1 MVINYETKGR
11 IALIT
16 LNRPEAR
23 NAVNHEVAAGIEDAI
38 DQFEEDND
46 LWTGI
51 LCGNGPVFSA
61 GADLKAISAGELNL
75 ATKRGGFGGIVARE
89 RTKPLIA
96 AVDGPALAGGT
107 ELALACDLI
116 VASTVARFGLPEVK
130 RSLIASAGGLVR
142 LPRVLPKNIA
152 MQMALTGEPISAEQ
166 AHLFGMVNV
175 LTKEGEALD
184 KAILLAEQINKN
196 APLAVRATRRSLIES
211 LVLSDYDGMK
221 FAIEETAALTS
232 TEDYKEGPLA
242 FIEKRDHGKVLAGK
256 FHK

>member
-23 NAVNHEVAAGIEDAI
+23 NAVNHEVAAGIEEAI

-142 LPRVLPKNIA
+142 LPRVIPKNIA

-242 FIEKRDHGKVLAGK
+242 FIEKRDPIWKGK
-256 FHK
+256 

>member
-1 MVINYETKGR
+1 M
-11 IALIT
+11 
-16 LNRPEAR
+16 
-23 NAVNHEVAAGIEDAI
+23 
-38 DQFEEDND
+38 
-46 LWTGI
+46 
-51 LCGNGPVFSA
+51 
-61 GADLKAISAGELNL
+61 
-75 ATKRGGFGGIVARE
+75 
-89 RTKPLIA
+89 
-96 AVDGPALAGGT
+96 
-107 ELALACDLI
+107 I

-242 FIEKRDHGKVLAGK
+242 FIEKRDPIWKGK
-256 FHK
+256 

>member
-23 NAVNHEVAAGIEDAI
+23 NAVNQEVAAGIEDAI

-130 RSLIASAGGLVR
+130 RSLIASAGCLVR

-166 AHLFGMVNV
+166 AHHFGMVNV
-175 LTKEGEALD
+175 LTEEGEALD

-196 APLAVRATRRSLIES
+196 APLAVRATRRALIES

-242 FIEKRDHGKVLAGK
+242 FIEKRDPIWKGK
-256 FHK
+256 

>member
-23 NAVNHEVAAGIEDAI
+23 NAVNHEVAAGIEEAI

-196 APLAVRATRRSLIES
+196 APLAVRATRRSLIAS

-242 FIEKRDHGKVLAGK
+242 FIEKRDPIWKGK
-256 FHK
+256 

>member
-23 NAVNHEVAAGIEDAI
+23 NAVNHEVAAGIEEAI

-166 AHLFGMVNV
+166 AHLYGMVNV

-242 FIEKRDHGKVLAGK
+242 FIEKRDPIWKGK
-256 FHK
+256 

>member
-23 NAVNHEVAAGIEDAI
+23 NAVNHEVAAGIEEAI
-38 DQFEEDND
+38 DQFEEDNE

-242 FIEKRDHGKVLAGK
+242 FIEKRDPIWKGK
-256 FHK
+256 

>member
-23 NAVNHEVAAGIEDAI
+23 NAVNHEVAAGIEEAI

-196 APLAVRATRRSLIES
+196 APLAVRAPRRSLIAS

-242 FIEKRDHGKVLAGK
+242 FIEKRDPIWKGK
-256 FHK
+256 

>member
-23 NAVNHEVAAGIEDAI
+23 NAVNHEVAAGIEEAI

-61 GADLKAISAGELNL
+61 GADLKAISSGELNL

-242 FIEKRDHGKVLAGK
+242 FIEKRDPIWKGK
-256 FHK
+256 

>member
-184 KAILLAEQINKN
+184 KAMLLAEQINKN

-242 FIEKRDHGKVLAGK
+242 FIEKRDPIWKGK
-256 FHK
+256 

>member
-23 NAVNHEVAAGIEDAI
+23 NAVNHEVAAGIEEAI

-184 KAILLAEQINKN
+184 KAMLLAEQINKN

-242 FIEKRDHGKVLAGK
+242 FIEKRDPIWKGK
-256 FHK
+256 

>member
-23 NAVNHEVAAGIEDAI
+23 NAVNHEVAAGIEEAI

-61 GADLKAISAGELNL
+61 GADLKAISAGKLNL

-142 LPRVLPKNIA
+142 LPRVIPKNIA

-221 FAIEETAALTS
+221 FAIEETATLAS

-242 FIEKRDHGKVLAGK
+242 FIEKRDPIWKGK
-256 FHK
+256 

>member
-1 MVINYETKGR
+1 MVIEYENRGR

-16 LNRPEAR
+16 INRPEAR
-23 NAVNHEVAAGIEDAI
+23 NAVNHEVAEGIEEAL
-38 DQFEEDND
+38 DQFEGDEN

-51 LCGNGPVFSA
+51 LCGNGPAFSA

-116 VASTVARFGLPEVK
+116 VASTAARFGLPEVK

-142 LPRVLPKNIA
+142 LPRVLPKNVA
-152 MQMALTGEPISAEQ
+152 MQMALTGEPISAEE
-166 AHLFGMVNV
+166 AHRFGMVNI
-175 LTKEGEALD
+175 LTEQGRALDEAL
-184 KAILLAEQINKN
+184 LLAEKINQN
-196 APLAVRATRRSLIES
+196 APLAVRATRRSLLES
-211 LVLSDYDGMK
+211 LTLNDHDGMK
-221 FAIEETAALTS
+221 FAIEETSVLTS
-232 TEDYKEGPLA
+232 TEDYKEGPIA
-242 FIEKRDHGKVLAGK
+242 FIEKRAPIWKGK
-256 FHK
+256 

>member
-23 NAVNHEVAAGIEDAI
+23 NAVNHEVAAGIEEAI

-142 LPRVLPKNIA
+142 LPRVIPKNIA

-221 FAIEETAALTS
+221 FAIEETATLAS

-242 FIEKRDHGKVLAGK
+242 FIEKRDPIWKGK
-256 FHK
+256 

>member
-23 NAVNHEVAAGIEDAI
+23 NAVNHEVAAGIEEAI

-211 LVLSDYDGMK
+211 LVLSDHDGMK

-242 FIEKRDHGKVLAGK
+242 FIEKRDPIWKGK
-256 FHK
+256 

>member
-23 NAVNHEVAAGIEDAI
+23 NAVNHEVAAGIEEAI
-38 DQFEEDND
+38 DQFEADND

-175 LTKEGEALD
+175 LTEEGEALD

-242 FIEKRDHGKVLAGK
+242 FIEKRDPIWKGK
-256 FHK
+256 

>member
-23 NAVNHEVAAGIEDAI
+23 NAVNHEVAAGIEEAI

-211 LVLSDYDGMK
+211 LVLSDNDGMK

-242 FIEKRDHGKVLAGK
+242 FIEKRDPIWKGK
-256 FHK
+256 

>member
-1 MVINYETKGR
+1 M
-11 IALIT
+11 
-16 LNRPEAR
+16 
-23 NAVNHEVAAGIEDAI
+23 
-38 DQFEEDND
+38 
-46 LWTGI
+46 
-51 LCGNGPVFSA
+51 
-61 GADLKAISAGELNL
+61 
-75 ATKRGGFGGIVARE
+75 ARE
-89 RTKPLIA
+89 RTKPIIA

-152 MQMALTGEPISAEQ
+152 MQMALTGEPIRAEQ
-166 AHLFGMVNV
+166 AHLLGIVNV

-211 LVLSDYDGMK
+211 LVLSDHDGMK

-242 FIEKRDHGKVLAGK
+242 FIEKRDPIWKGK
-256 FHK
+256 

>member
-23 NAVNHEVAAGIEDAI
+23 NAVNHEVAAGIEEAI

-242 FIEKRDHGKVLAGK
+242 FIEKRDPIWKGK
-256 FHK
+256 

>member
-23 NAVNHEVAAGIEDAI
+23 NAVNHEVAAGIEEAI
-38 DQFEEDND
+38 DQFEEDNN

-142 LPRVLPKNIA
+142 LPRVIPKNIA

-242 FIEKRDHGKVLAGK
+242 FIEKRDPIWKGK
-256 FHK
+256 

>member
-23 NAVNHEVAAGIEDAI
+23 NAVNHEVAAGIEEAI

-232 TEDYKEGPLA
+232 TED
-242 FIEKRDHGKVLAGK
+242 
-256 FHK
+256 

>member
-242 FIEKRDHGKVLAGK
+242 FIEKRDPIWKGK
-256 FHK
+256 

>member
-23 NAVNHEVAAGIEDAI
+23 NAVNHELAAGIEEAI

-242 FIEKRDHGKVLAGK
+242 FIEKRDPIWKGK
-256 FHK
+256 

>member
-1 MVINYETKGR
+1 MIIEYETR
-11 IALIT
+11 DHIALIT

-23 NAVNHEVAAGIEDAI
+23 NAVNHEVAEGIENALDE
-38 DQFEEDND
+38 FEADDD

-51 LCGNGPVFSA
+51 LCANGPAFSA

-89 RTKPLIA
+89 RIKPLIA

-116 VASTVARFGLPEVK
+116 VASKVARFGLPEVK

-152 MQMALTGEPISAEQ
+152 MQMALTGEPISAEK
-166 AHLFGMVNV
+166 AHRFGMVNILV
-175 LTKEGEALD
+175 EAGEALNE
-184 KAILLAEQINKN
+184 ALSLAELINEN
-196 APLAVRATRRSLIES
+196 APLAVRATRRSLLES
-211 LVLSDYDGMK
+211 LTMNDNDGMK
-221 FAIEETAALTS
+221 FAIEETAVLAA

-242 FIEKRDHGKVLAGK
+242 FIEKRLPIWKGK
-256 FHK
+256 

>member
-23 NAVNHEVAAGIEDAI
+23 NAVNHEVAAGIEEAI

-175 LTKEGEALD
+175 LTEEGEALD

-221 FAIEETAALTS
+221 FAIEETAVLTS

-242 FIEKRDHGKVLAGK
+242 FIEKRDPIWKGK
-256 FHK
+256 

>member
-152 MQMALTGEPISAEQ
+152 MQMALTGEPNSAEQ

-242 FIEKRDHGKVLAGK
+242 FIEKRDPIWKGK
-256 FHK
+256 

>member
-23 NAVNHEVAAGIEDAI
+23 NAVNHEVAAGIEEAI

-184 KAILLAEQINKN
+184 KAMLLAEQINKN

-211 LVLSDYDGMK
+211 LVLSDHDGMK

-242 FIEKRDHGKVLAGK
+242 FIEKRDPIWKGK
-256 FHK
+256 

>member
-23 NAVNHEVAAGIEDAI
+23 NAVNHEVAAGIEEAI
-38 DQFEEDND
+38 DQFEEDNN

-142 LPRVLPKNIA
+142 LPRVIPKNIA

-175 LTKEGEALD
+175 LTKEGEALN

-242 FIEKRDHGKVLAGK
+242 FIEKRDPIWKGK
-256 FHK
+256 

>member
-23 NAVNHEVAAGIEDAI
+23 NAVNHEVAAGIEEAI

-96 AVDGPALAGGT
+96 SVDGPALAGGT

-242 FIEKRDHGKVLAGK
+242 FIEKRDPIWKGK
-256 FHK
+256 

>member
-23 NAVNHEVAAGIEDAI
+23 NAVNHEVAAGIEEAI

-75 ATKRGGFGGIVARE
+75 ATKRGGFGGIVARA

-242 FIEKRDHGKVLAGK
+242 FIEKRDPIWKGK
-256 FHK
+256 

>member
-23 NAVNHEVAAGIEDAI
+23 NAVNHEVAAGIEEAI
-38 DQFEEDND
+38 DQFEEDNN

-142 LPRVLPKNIA
+142 LPRVIPKNIA

-175 LTKEGEALD
+175 LTKEGEALN

-221 FAIEETAALTS
+221 FAIEETATLAS

-242 FIEKRDHGKVLAGK
+242 FIEKRDPIWKGK
-256 FHK
+256 